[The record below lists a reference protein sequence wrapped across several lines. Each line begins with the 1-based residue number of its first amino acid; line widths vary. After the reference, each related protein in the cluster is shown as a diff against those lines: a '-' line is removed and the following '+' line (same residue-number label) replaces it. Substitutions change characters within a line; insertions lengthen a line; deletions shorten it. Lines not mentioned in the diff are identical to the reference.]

1 MYIRRNTD
9 VVNTNLG
16 VALSMKLVIFPLLNK
31 RSKTAIE
38 RVRKKFGHPYYYKPK
53 QILINRLMQELSMS
67 EDEVLEQLRKE
78 REYLTRE
85 FRY

>member
-9 VVNTNLG
+9 VVLSNLG
-16 VALSMKLVIFPLLNK
+16 FALRMKLIIFPLLNK

-38 RVRKKFGHPYYYKPK
+38 RVRKRFGHPYYYNPK
-53 QILINRLMQELSMS
+53 RMLINRLMQELSMS

-85 FRY
+85 FRF